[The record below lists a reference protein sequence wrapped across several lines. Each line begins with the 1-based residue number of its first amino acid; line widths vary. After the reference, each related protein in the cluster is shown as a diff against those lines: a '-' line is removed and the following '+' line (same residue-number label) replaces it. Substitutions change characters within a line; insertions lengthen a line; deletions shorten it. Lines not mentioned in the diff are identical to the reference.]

1 MQPFL
6 GRKHLRFRS
15 CLKMSTSGNI
25 IHAKPSQK
33 WKEIG
38 KNWEYMFVNKYQNAL
53 IICSNFR
60 STIYKSVTLLLQLLS
75 GLELPTLYFHLLFSI
90 KWPNITCIDAKKKS
104 WDLLGWNLVGGK
116 ILPFIL
122 TVLYYTL
129 WSSYQHWNTKG
140 DGLDRWNTGTG
151 HNTLKMDKKVQ

>member
-25 IHAKPSQK
+25 IHTKPSQK

-90 KWPNITCIDAKKKS
+90 KWPNITCIDAKKK
-104 WDLLGWNLVGGK
+104 LGSFGMEFGWRQNP
-116 ILPFIL
+116 PFY

-140 DGLDRWNTGTG
+140 DGLDRWNRTQHTKNGQKSAVT
-151 HNTLKMDKKVQ
+151 K